1 MITSEKAELAPSIHL
16 IERFSKSG
24 IPICNSKVPD
34 TAARKTKR
42 RREAIAKCYRKRN
55 RCSNCLNSD
64 FKCFLNIQY
73 LDAPRMFLFIKVTMM
88 KLL

>member
-24 IPICNSKVPD
+24 ITICNSKVPD
-34 TAARKTKR
+34 TAGRKTKR
-42 RREAIAKCYRKRN
+42 RRMAIAKCYRKRN

-73 LDAPRMFLFIKVTMM
+73 LD
-88 KLL
+88 LLGCFCSLK